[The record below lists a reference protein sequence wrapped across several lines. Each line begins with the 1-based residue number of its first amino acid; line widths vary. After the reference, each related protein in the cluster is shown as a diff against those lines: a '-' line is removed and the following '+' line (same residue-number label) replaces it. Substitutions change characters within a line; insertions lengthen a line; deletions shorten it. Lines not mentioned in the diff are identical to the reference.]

1 MDFGQVTEKS
11 MAMDDQVWAKHA
23 NAWSGWTRVPTLP
36 ALALSIWARAWIGW
50 WCLLPIIALLIW
62 VWLNPRAFPAPERIS
77 NWMSKAVIG
86 ERIWLNR
93 KKIPIPKHHA
103 RWAIILSALAAL
115 GIPPLIWGLWQF
127 DAWAALA
134 GLVVTVGSKL
144 WFLDRMVWLFADM
157 KDAYPQYSKQ
167 LQDAA

>member
-11 MAMDDQVWAKHA
+11 MAMDDHVWAKHA

-50 WCLLPIIALLIW
+50 WCFLPIIALLIW

-127 DAWAALA
+127 DAWATLA
-134 GLVVTVGSKL
+134 GLVLTVGSKL
-144 WFLDRMVWLFADM
+144 WFLDRMVWLLADM
-157 KDAYPQYSKQ
+157 KDAYPQYSRQ
-167 LQDAA
+167 LHEAA